1 MNKRSFVKSVA
12 EYAGVSQK
20 TANET
25 INAAIAVVT
34 EALDKGDNVILPGF
48 GSFVVTQQ
56 NVRNAKNPRTGETIT
71 IPARKVAKFKVGKII
86 REMLAAQKN

>member
-1 MNKRSFVKSVA
+1 MNKKAFVKSVA
-12 EYAGVSQK
+12 ENAGVSQK

-25 INAAIAVVT
+25 INAVIAVIT
-34 EALDKGDNVILPGF
+34 EALGKGDNVILPGF

-86 REMLAAQKN
+86 REMLANQKG

>member
-25 INAAIAVVT
+25 INAAIAVIT